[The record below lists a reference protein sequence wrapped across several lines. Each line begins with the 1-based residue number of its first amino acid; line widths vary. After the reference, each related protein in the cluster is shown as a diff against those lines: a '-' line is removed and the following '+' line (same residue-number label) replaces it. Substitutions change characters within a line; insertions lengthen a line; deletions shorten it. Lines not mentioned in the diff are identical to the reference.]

1 MHGIAVVVIVSC
13 GQTTFLRRCPASS
26 VGPVSFAAVVSH
38 LDSTR
43 VVAIVTRRA
52 DGSRVATPIWAVVI
66 DGVPYL
72 RSAYGETSWW
82 YRHVVAGRET
92 EIVLADGSIAERDRA
107 AALDLP
113 AERIGLEA
121 VPADDAV
128 QASIDEA
135 LWKKYADEPPAV
147 EEMLTPRALAC
158 TLRVVPPSA

>member
-1 MHGIAVVVIVSC
+1 M
-13 GQTTFLRRCPASS
+13 
-26 VGPVSFAAVVSH
+26 SFAEVVSH
-38 LDSTR
+38 LDSTH

-52 DGSRVATPIWAVVI
+52 DGSRVATPIWAVVV

-82 YRHVVAGRET
+82 YRHVAAGRET
-92 EIVLADGSIAERDRA
+92 EFVLADGSIAERDRA

-113 AERIGLEA
+113 AERVGLEA
-121 VPADDAV
+121 VAVDDAV

-135 LWKKYADEPPAV
+135 LWKKYAGEPASV

-158 TLRVVPPSA
+158 TLRVVPVSA